1 MDPLQLATLA
11 AQYGFPAVI
20 LVILWLAYDK
30 LVNRITDRLAT
41 LIEANTAAMQSMK
54 DLAAIMC
61 NDLAR
66 HDNRITGTLG
76 AIDRIEG
83 GVVRIEAK
91 VNLVHDAV
99 KGRRVVQ

>member
-11 AQYGFPAVI
+11 AQFGFPAVM

-30 LVNRITDRLAT
+30 LVNRLGG
-41 LIEANTAAMQSMK
+41 LIESNTIAMQSMK
-54 DLAAIMC
+54 DLATVMC

-83 GVVRIEAK
+83 GVVRIEGK
-91 VNLVHDAV
+91 LNLVHDAV
-99 KGRRVVQ
+99 KGRRVVS